1 MDADVL
7 TARPTLSIDRRH
19 CPHCSQFISLKTYK
33 AHKRLYYDSDACV
46 WQTSEVCSNS
56 HSLDLESDVESPP
69 HYERE
74 SEETADT
81 FSLSPPVDMGG
92 MYTRNIQFLPYH
104 AIS

>member
-1 MDADVL
+1 MDADAL

-46 WQTSEVCSNS
+46 WQTSKVCSDS

-74 SEETADT
+74 SEETADV
-81 FSLSPPVDMGG
+81 FSVPTS
-92 MYTRNIQFLPYH
+92 
-104 AIS
+104 